1 MIRRRNPNYTVLIWL
16 LLWSSVP
23 AQQPQSNDPVEGATA
38 SVRAQV
44 TADREKST
52 VELAAAKAA
61 WESASVDGRS
71 APETLVRKLD
81 SLNRLD
87 LLYGQILAALNHETE
102 LRASK
107 TQLTTDIET
116 LRANGPTEPRPFPF
130 ALLENLRDRL
140 DTATA
145 REQSRAEATEAATA
159 SLADARAMFDQK
171 ERARRQA
178 REASENNSDDARTP
192 VLATE
197 LHLVQLES
205 RLTGEDVR
213 LREIELSNQRLE
225 GELRPLQLTLLQE
238 KIDHVAS
245 DVGFRQQGLDEY
257 LAQIDQLE
265 FHLTQASQW
274 AQFDF
279 SVRDSE
285 WIEARRQLEASATK
299 EPELVEAFEASQL
312 ARRARQREVALIGEQ
327 LQALADVRKVWNR
340 RFQLFN
346 LEAGAAVQEWET
358 ETRQTLDQLHRDLR
372 INSARLTELRRETI
386 TLDAKINASGDA
398 GPRVRGWL
406 DQQKR
411 HLTAMIRNYEE
422 TVEQL
427 ESARRLHDKL
437 LSELTTQIDTITWSE
452 RLRSLWEGVT
462 AIWNYEITSIQDSPI
477 TVRKVVVGILLLL
490 TGLYLSRISTR
501 WFGKRFLPRLGLN
514 EGAIAAIQSMLFYLL
529 VLTVVM
535 LSLRVINVPL
545 TAFTIFGGALAIG
558 IGFGSQSIVNN
569 FISGL
574 ILLAERPIRV
584 GDLVQIDDL
593 VGVVEHIG
601 TRSTRVRSPENRD
614 IIVPNSSFLEKNVVN
629 WTLSDDRYRTHIVV
643 GVMYGSPVRDVIR
656 LIRRA
661 LREHGKVLP
670 KPEPIV
676 LFADFGDS
684 ALIFEAHFWIRMRRL
699 MDCRVVESD
708 IRARVDAL
716 FREAGIVIA
725 FPQQDVH
732 LDSQSPIQVRLI
744 PNK

>member
-23 AQQPQSNDPVEGATA
+23 AQQPESNDPVEGATA

-213 LREIELSNQRLE
+213 LREIELSNQQLE

-327 LQALADVRKVWNR
+327 LAALADVRKVWNR

-346 LEAGAAVQEWET
+346 LEAGAAVQDWET
-358 ETRQTLDQLHRDLR
+358 ETRQTLDQPHRD
-372 INSARLTELRRETI
+372 
-386 TLDAKINASGDA
+386 
-398 GPRVRGWL
+398 W
-406 DQQKR
+406 
-411 HLTAMIRNYEE
+411 
-422 TVEQL
+422 
-427 ESARRLHDKL
+427 
-437 LSELTTQIDTITWSE
+437 
-452 RLRSLWEGVT
+452 
-462 AIWNYEITSIQDSPI
+462 
-477 TVRKVVVGILLLL
+477 
-490 TGLYLSRISTR
+490 
-501 WFGKRFLPRLGLN
+501 
-514 EGAIAAIQSMLFYLL
+514 
-529 VLTVVM
+529 
-535 LSLRVINVPL
+535 
-545 TAFTIFGGALAIG
+545 
-558 IGFGSQSIVNN
+558 
-569 FISGL
+569 
-574 ILLAERPIRV
+574 
-584 GDLVQIDDL
+584 
-593 VGVVEHIG
+593 
-601 TRSTRVRSPENRD
+601 
-614 IIVPNSSFLEKNVVN
+614 
-629 WTLSDDRYRTHIVV
+629 
-643 GVMYGSPVRDVIR
+643 
-656 LIRRA
+656 
-661 LREHGKVLP
+661 
-670 KPEPIV
+670 
-676 LFADFGDS
+676 
-684 ALIFEAHFWIRMRRL
+684 
-699 MDCRVVESD
+699 
-708 IRARVDAL
+708 
-716 FREAGIVIA
+716 
-725 FPQQDVH
+725 
-732 LDSQSPIQVRLI
+732 
-744 PNK
+744 